1 MKRCKTVDEFIAGT
15 KNWQD
20 ELVQLREILHTTG
33 LEETVKWG
41 APAYT
46 HKGKNIVGIGSFKS
60 YFGLWFFQGALL
72 SDKKKVLIN
81 AQEGRTKALRQWR
94 MSSSKDISSRTIKA
108 YVKEAVSIAESGQ
121 EIKPDRSKPVVVPVE
136 LKTALVANK
145 KAGAEFKNMTPGK
158 RREYADY
165 ISAAKR
171 PETKQKRLEKILPM
185 LKNGIGLN
193 DKYRNC

>member
-1 MKRCKTVDEFIAGT
+1 MKRSKTVDEFIAGAT
-15 KNWQD
+15 TWQD
-20 ELVQLREILHTTG
+20 DLVRLREILRSTG

-41 APAYT
+41 APTYT
-46 HKGKNIVGIGSFKS
+46 HNGKNVVGIGSFKS

-72 SDKKKVLIN
+72 SDKKNVLIN

-94 MSSSKDISSRTIKA
+94 MTSSKDISPRTIKA
-108 YVKEAVSIAESGQ
+108 YVKEAVSIADSGK
-121 EIKPDRSKPVVVPVE
+121 EIKPNRTKPVVIPAE
-136 LKTALVANK
+136 LKKALAENK
-145 KAGAEFKNMTPGK
+145 KAGTGFKKMTPGK
-158 RREYADY
+158 QREYADY

-185 LKNGIGLN
+185 LQNGIGLN

>member
-1 MKRCKTVDEFIAGT
+1 MKRNNTVEEFIANA

-20 ELVQLREILHTTG
+20 DLMRLREILQSTG

-41 APAYT
+41 APTYT
-46 HKGKNIVGIGSFKS
+46 YNGKNIVGIGSFQS

-72 SDKKKVLIN
+72 SDKKNVLIN

-94 MSSSKDISSRTIKA
+94 MNSSKDICSRTIKA
-108 YVKEAVSIAESGQ
+108 YVKEAVSIADSGQ

-136 LKTALVANK
+136 LKTALSANR
-145 KAGAEFKNMTPGK
+145 KAGAGFKNLTPGK

-165 ISAAKR
+165 ISDAKR

-185 LKNGIGLN
+185 LQKGIGLN